1 MCALKEIGILGLGIV
16 RMTRLRGCSLK
27 TDEVLKKLGRG
38 ADGYRSEEGTK
49 CNGPQT
55 VRQ

>member
-1 MCALKEIGILGLGIV
+1 MAIGVRKEQNVMALK
-16 RMTRLRGCSLK
+16 RY
-27 TDEVLKKLGRG
+27 DNN
-38 ADGYRSEEGTK
+38 GYRSEEGTK